1 MANSNNSA
9 AEQQNSS
16 TDTVDNLT
24 QVTRTHLSVRVAD
37 GAVEDEVWRGDDVN
51 ERHCVGLQLAAQTQ
65 DAVAHQPRRRTALE
79 IAACN
84 KRSANQRARLTGAE
98 SSGERRTPS
107 ARIAVAAYIH
117 VLLVCTTFASCVY
130 TDLGIALPCVSPNS
144 TDHRAGTDVTSP
156 P

>member
-51 ERHCVGLQLAAQTQ
+51 ERHCVGLQLATQTQ
-65 DAVAHQPRRRTALE
+65 DAVAHQPRRRAALE
-79 IAACN
+79 IAACQQTLSQSTRASH
-84 KRSANQRARLTGAE
+84 RSCNQRRTT
-98 SSGERRTPS
+98 TPS
-107 ARIAVAAYIH
+107 ARTAVAAYMCCSYAQRSPA
-117 VLLVCTTFASCVY
+117 VCTLTLV
-130 TDLGIALPCVSPNS
+130 
-144 TDHRAGTDVTSP
+144 
-156 P
+156 